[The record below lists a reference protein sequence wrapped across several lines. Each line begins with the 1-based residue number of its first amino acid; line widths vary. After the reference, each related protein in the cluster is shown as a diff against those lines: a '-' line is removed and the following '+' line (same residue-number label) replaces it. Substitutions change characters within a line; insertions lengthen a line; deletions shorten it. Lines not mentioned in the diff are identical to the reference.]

1 MTPSAKRTNP
11 SLELLVTEPWPDF
24 ELLDSGHGRKLERYG
39 KYRFIRPEPQAL
51 WQPALPEWQADAEF
65 VPGNTDDTGKWQF
78 FSKVPDAWPLTRG
91 DIRFWGACT
100 PFRHLAFFPDMAPQ
114 WDFMRRKIEGAQ
126 SQPEVLNLFGY
137 TGLASLVCADAG
149 AKVTHVDA
157 SKKAIT
163 AAAENQKLSGLTDKP
178 IRWLVEDAG
187 KFLAREVRRGRK
199 YQGLILDPPKFG
211 RGPKGEVWKLFEHLP
226 ELLGLCRQVLDKDS
240 LFLILT
246 VYAIRASSLAFAQ
259 AVQEA
264 LGDLGGKLTFGEMAI
279 REASPRGN
287 LIPTALFV
295 RWEGENPQ

>member
-1 MTPSAKRTNP
+1 MIPSAKRTDP

-65 VPGNTDDTGKWQF
+65 VPGNTDDTGKWQ
-78 FSKVPDAWPLTRG
+78 SCNKVPDAWPLTRG

-295 RWEGENPQ
+295 R

>member
-1 MTPSAKRTNP
+1 MTPSAKRTDP

>member
-1 MTPSAKRTNP
+1 MTPSAKRTDP

-295 RWEGENPQ
+295 RWEGENPR

>member
-1 MTPSAKRTNP
+1 MTPSAKRTDP

-78 FSKVPDAWPLTRG
+78 FNKVPDAWPLTRG

-295 RWEGENPQ
+295 RWEGENPR

>member
-1 MTPSAKRTNP
+1 MTPSAKRTDP

-78 FSKVPDAWPLTRG
+78 FNKVPDAWPLTRG

>member
-1 MTPSAKRTNP
+1 MTPSAKRTDP

-78 FSKVPDAWPLTRG
+78 FNKVPDAWPLTRG

-264 LGDLGGKLTFGEMAI
+264 LGELGGKLTFGEMAI

-295 RWEGENPQ
+295 RWEGENPR

>member
-1 MTPSAKRTNP
+1 MTPSAKRTDP

-199 YQGLILDPPKFG
+199 YQGLVLDPPKFG

>member
-1 MTPSAKRTNP
+1 MTIDPQ
-11 SLELLVTEPWPDF
+11 LELLVTEPWPDF
-24 ELLDSGHGRKLERYG
+24 ELLDSGNGRKLERYG

-51 WQPALPEWQADAEF
+51 WRPALSDWAADAEF
-65 VPGNTDDTGKWQF
+65 VPGSTEDTGKWQF
-78 FSKVPDAWPLTRG
+78 FSKVPDAWQLSRG
-91 DIRFWGACT
+91 DIRFWGSCT

-114 WDFMRRKIEGAQ
+114 WDWMRSRIEGAQ
-126 SQPEVLNLFGY
+126 GSQPEVLNLFGY

-163 AAAENQKLSGLTDKP
+163 AAVENQKLSGMADKP

-199 YQGLILDPPKFG
+199 YHGLILDPPKYG
-211 RGPKGEVWKLFEHLP
+211 RGPKGEVWKLFEQLP
-226 ELLGLCRQVLDKDS
+226 ELLQLCRQVLDKDS

-264 LGDLGGKLTFGEMAI
+264 LADLGGRVTFGEMAI
-279 REASPRGN
+279 RESGRGN

-295 RWEGENPQ
+295 RWEA

>member
-1 MTPSAKRTNP
+1 MSIDPK
-11 SLELLVTEPWPDF
+11 LELLITEPWPDF
-24 ELLDSGHGRKLERYG
+24 ELLDSGNGRKLERYG
-39 KYRFIRPEPQAL
+39 KHRFIRPEPQAL
-51 WQPALPEWQADAEF
+51 WQPALPEWDADAEF
-65 VPGNTDDTGKWQF
+65 VPGNTEDTGKWQF
-78 FSKVPDAWPLTRG
+78 SRKVPDAWPLERDG
-91 DIRFWGACT
+91 IRFWGSCT

-163 AAAENQKLSGLTDKP
+163 AAAENQKLSGMNDKP

-211 RGPKGEVWKLFEHLP
+211 RGPKGEVWKLFDQLP
-226 ELLGLCRQVLDKDS
+226 ELLSLCRQVLDKDS

-264 LGDLGGKLTFGEMAI
+264 LGDLGGRVTFGEMAI
-279 REASPRGN
+279 RESSDRGN

-295 RWEGENPQ
+295 RWEGERG